1 MRFSEAF
8 VGTVRYRVRQ
18 PLIMHTDSSGHKIIE
33 QYLHVYTDMILAF
46 FTHQLS
52 PPLSAVQLP
61 EKMIRGT
68 VLPAVSREQ
77 HNHALHVRDPIN
89 K

>member
-1 MRFSEAF
+1 MS
-8 VGTVRYRVRQ
+8 TLY
-18 PLIMHTDSSGHKIIE
+18 
-33 QYLHVYTDMILAF
+33 MILAF

-77 HNHALHVRDPIN
+77 HDHALHVRDPIN

>member
-1 MRFSEAF
+1 MS
-8 VGTVRYRVRQ
+8 TLY
-18 PLIMHTDSSGHKIIE
+18 
-33 QYLHVYTDMILAF
+33 MILAF

-52 PPLSAVQLP
+52 PPLAVQLP
-61 EKMIRGT
+61 EKTIRGT

-77 HNHALHVRDPIN
+77 HDHALHVRDPIN